1 MKRLFISTGIILIST
16 IVLFAQDSEKKS
28 RKENRAGRKSEI
40 EQKVKEAI
48 ASKDYI
54 FNARQANP
62 LGGSSI
68 NLTSEYTLQVKGDTI
83 DAFLPFYGGAYKAD
97 LHGEG
102 GIKFNTTA
110 KSYKVKEKKGRY
122 EISIKVNAPNDN
134 YRLYLIVSASGYAT
148 LNVNCNNRQSISFNG
163 IIKGV
168 GL

>member
-1 MKRLFISTGIILIST
+1 MKLLFISTGIILVSA
-16 IVLFAQDSEKKS
+16 IVLFAQDNEKKS
-28 RKENRAGRKSEI
+28 RKDIRAGKRSKI
-40 EQKVKEAI
+40 EQKVKEI
-48 ASKDYI
+48 ITSRDYI
-54 FNARQANP
+54 FYARQANP
-62 LGGSSI
+62 LGGSPI

-83 DAFLPFYGGAYKAD
+83 ESFLPFYGVAYRAE

-110 KSYKVKEKKGRY
+110 KNYKVKEKKGRY
-122 EISIKVNAPNDN
+122 EVSIKVNAPNDD
-134 YRLYLIVSASGYAT
+134 YRLYLVVTSSGYAT